1 MNIDIKIDVGDV
13 QERLDHMLDFLSH
26 RQPLMREIAAQLHDA
41 VNENFAQQGRPAWLG
56 IKREGMILQK
66 SGRLISSIQA
76 FSDNDSAVV
85 GTNVEY
91 AAIHQFGGKTKPH
104 VILPRNKQALAFNGR
119 VVKKVNHPGS
129 DIPARPF
136 LMLTDEDE
144 EKLLNTVSDY
154 LIASLL

>member
-13 QERLDHMLDFLSH
+13 EKRLDHMLGFLSH